1 MARTFTTWKEVG
13 DFLHDHGVSTVY
25 IKQLAPKQD
34 NDKNQIYLARQ
45 KGANPFALV
54 ERILPLTFGNRASST
69 SSAKRKSQAGTPIL
83 EGTVPWN
90 WVDRDGTPHPAPKT
104 RAIFY
109 LQYPEV
115 RLSGFLTGCDLAP
128 DSLRRSELSRFGCRA
143 LAFGTGRTGE
153 VYGLVLTELEDPA
166 LFRILPGS
174 PKSGITSTGLSKHP
188 RNPVFYYFEVV
199 PDALDKLLDDLRSIN
214 KRGWHP
220 SQRLKKE
227 GETPIPFRG
236 TQGGGYTLEAL
247 LGIPSNANKNGDRDG
262 IEVKS
267 FAKAK
272 VSLMTPVPDGGIQG
286 NLGLLSFLTSYGY
299 VDLKDPTCL
308 LFNGTHHFG
317 KVQPKTKLKLT
328 ISGYD
333 SVNGFTGL
341 QTDVVVSLVDHHGNC
356 AASWSYI
363 RLFESWNKKHAN
375 AVYVASEKRLRPGD
389 PVHDADYRFGTTIWV
404 CEGTSSRHLLD
415 AIIDGAVVDDPG
427 DTSKS
432 GATGKPKSR
441 PQWRVK
447 SIKSLKNLYDSVKK
461 LSLP

>member
-69 SSAKRKSQAGTPIL
+69 SSAKRKSRAGSPIL

-90 WVDRDGTPHPAPKT
+90 WIDRDGTPHPAPNT

-109 LQYPEV
+109 LQFPEI
-115 RLSGFLTGCDLAP
+115 RLSGFLKGCDEAP
-128 DSLRRSELSRFGCRA
+128 NSLRRSELSKYGCRA
-143 LAFGTGRTGE
+143 LAFGTGTSGE
-153 VYGLVLTELEDPA
+153 VYGLVLTELEDPTI
-166 LFRILPGS
+166 FSVLPGS
-174 PKSGITSTGLSKHP
+174 RKAAINPAGLSKHP
-188 RNPVFYYFEVV
+188 INPVFYYFEVV
-199 PDALDKLLDDLRSIN
+199 PEALNKLLDELRSIN
-214 KRGWHP
+214 KLGWVP
-220 SQRLKKE
+220 SQRLKKK
-227 GETPIPFRG
+227 GQTPVPFRG
-236 TQGGGYTLEAL
+236 TQGGGFTLEAL

-262 IEVKS
+262 IEIKS

-272 VSLMTPVPDGGIQG
+272 ISLMTPVADGGIQG
-286 NLGLLSFLTSYGY
+286 TLGLLPFLKSYGY
-299 VDLKDPTCL
+299 ANPKDPTCWN
-308 LFNGTHHFG
+308 FNGTHHFG
-317 KVQPKTKLKLT
+317 KVQAKTKLKMT

-333 SVNGFTGL
+333 KVKGFLGL
-341 QTDVVVSLVDHHGNC
+341 QTEVMVSLLDQNGVC
-356 AASWSYI
+356 AASWSYV
-363 RLFESWNKKHAN
+363 RLFESWNKKHAT
-375 AVYVASEKRLRPGD
+375 AVYVSSEKRHRPDD
-389 PVHDADYRFGTTIWV
+389 PIHDADYRFGNTIWV
-404 CEGTSSRHLLD
+404 CEGTSSKYLLD
-415 AIIDGAVVDDPG
+415 AIIDGAVVYDPG

-432 GATGKPKSR
+432 RSTGKPKSR

-447 SIKSLKNLYDSVKK
+447 SIKSLPRLYHSVKK